1 MAINLGSAYGKVSL
15 DSSGIKSG
23 VSQGITS
30 LNKLEVA
37 AQKIGGAMQKVGTAM
52 TIGLTVPIAA
62 FFASSVKSAME
73 AENALAEM
81 KAVLLSTGGAAGM
94 TLEELTKM
102 ASGLQKVTKFSDEE
116 IMSGQSMLLTFTKI
130 GKETFPLATEAML
143 NMAEKFGGMEAAS
156 IQLGKALN
164 DPIAGVSALRRVG
177 VMLTD
182 EQEQQIKAFMAVN
195 DIASAQKVILKELET
210 EFGGLAKA
218 AGDTTAGKFAQLK
231 NAFDDLKEVVGAA
244 LIPYLLKLAE
254 ALTKMVEAFMA
265 MPSWMQKTILILLA
279 LLALAGPVIAFIGTI
294 ISTIGTIAGFVGSLS
309 GLGISLAGIGTAITG
324 VAVPAIAALGA
335 ALLPILV
342 ILAAVILFI
351 GIFALAWKSNFLGI
365 RDNMTMVFTVIKN
378 LWKALMAFLK
388 GDTESAMG
396 FLTAAFDT
404 FGARINQVFEKLFGI
419 KDAWGKFLKF
429 MKTALG
435 SVVSPVLSIVK
446 AINNI
451 RTGAIKLYE
460 DGSGAL
466 LDLATAFGFPEEAI
480 QNLLAKVWLI
490 IERVRELRDGAI
502 KLYEDGSGA
511 LLNLATAFGFPEEAI
526 QNLLA
531 KVWLIIE
538 RVHELRIGAIK
549 LYEDGSGALLNLA
562 TAFGFPEKAIQKLLA
577 KVWLIIERVRELRDG
592 AIKLYEDGSGALLNL
607 AEAFGIP
614 VEAAQEFLAKVYSII
629 DRFRAIFSSARDW
642 IVNAFTKTNW
652 SQLGKYITFGIAN
665 GLLMGIPSLIL
676 AATKAAEAAL
686 AAIKKKLGISSPSK
700 AFQQLGM
707 YSAQGY
713 QLGLARAMSA
723 EDLART
729 MARPV
734 QNMSNSQQQNITM
747 QFANGLTIRQVQGLI
762 AENND
767 ALIGQLNRALGGA

>member
-30 LNKLEVA
+30 LNKLEKSA
-37 AQKIGGAMQKVGTAM
+37 HAIGGAMQKVGGAM

-182 EQEQQIKAFMAVN
+182 EQEQQIKGFMAVN

-210 EFGGLAKA
+210 EFGGLARA

-265 MPSWMQKTILILLA
+265 MPPWMQKTILVLLA

-309 GLGISLAGIGTAITG
+309 GLGISISALGPILATIGTVITG
-324 VAVPAIAALGA
+324 TLLPAIGSVLVAAAPIILIIA
-335 ALLPILV
+335 AI
-342 ILAAVILFI
+342 IAVIYLLY
-351 GIFALAWKSNFLGI
+351 LAWKNNFLGI
-365 RDNMTMVFTVIKN
+365 QDIVRSFIERLQGVR
-378 LWKALMAFLK
+378 
-388 GDTESAMG
+388 
-396 FLTAAFDT
+396 AAFD
-404 FGARINQVFEKLFGI
+404 
-419 KDAWGKFLKF
+419 
-429 MKTALG
+429 
-435 SVVSPVLSIVK
+435 
-446 AINNI
+446 NI
-451 RTGAIKLYE
+451 RNGSIKLYE

-490 IERVRELRDGAI
+490 IERVGELRNGAI

-531 KVWLIIE
+531 QVWLIIE
-538 RVHELRIGAIK
+538 RVHELRNGAIK

-562 TAFGFPEKAIQKLLA
+562 TAFGLPKKAAQEFLA
-577 KVWLIIERVRELRDG
+577 RIWLIIERVREFID
-592 AIKLYEDGSGALLNL
+592 AIRLTGYQFTVLFEDGSGALLNL

-629 DRFRAIFSSARDW
+629 DRFRTIFSSARDW
-642 IVNAFTKTNW
+642 LVNAFTKTNW

-686 AAIKKKLGISSPSK
+686 AAIKKKLGISSDSK
-700 AFQQLGM
+700 ALIKLGM
-707 YSAQGY
+707 FTGHGY
-713 QLGLARAMSA
+713 MLGLRNSMDPNAIASL
-723 EDLART
+723 LAKPIT
-729 MARPV
+729 
-734 QNMSNSQQQNITM
+734 NNSSSQQQTIIQN
-747 QFANGLTIRQVQGLI
+747 FASGLTMRQVQGLI
-762 AENND
+762 AENNES
-767 ALIGQLNRALGGA
+767 LIGQLNRALGGA